1 MIMMFVKD
9 SLSIVENFCA
19 LADYEMSDSRM
30 EDIARSTSF
39 IRNDLHDI
47 ATSFCK
53 LGFHLRE
60 LKYSGFRCYEHGYP
74 PGSTVM
80 EVKFYEYV
88 QEVFGFSKTTCNNYI
103 RVCELFS
110 SDETRYHMS
119 LDCKYEKY
127 GFSQLVEMA
136 SMSPS
141 DWKKVKPEMTVRQI
155 RELKQSLLPVKDK
168 QTDERLDVG
177 SEPIQESVEDEN
189 IVDVPYKEADV
200 LSEKVKNELKMV
212 REMDLS
218 MFFARRT
225 GLILN
230 DELLKCLQSSI
241 KNVDKVKNL
250 MNLLNEFWGAFQNY
264 LKED

>member
-1 MIMMFVKD
+1 MDLSYDIALIKD
-9 SLSIVENFCA
+9 FESARHSII
-19 LADYEMSDSRM
+19 SDLRA
-30 EDIARSTSF
+30 EVIARSTVY
-39 IRNDLHDI
+39 IRNDLHSI

-60 LKYSGFRCYEHGYP
+60 LKYSGFGCYEHMYGYP
-74 PGSTVM
+74 SGSTCM
-80 EVKFYEYV
+80 EVDFYDYV

-110 SDETRYHMS
+110 REDGKFHIY
-119 LDCKYEKY
+119 LNKKYEKY

-136 SMSPS
+136 SMSS
-141 DWKKVKPEMTVRQI
+141 LDWDKVKPEMTVRQI
-155 RELKQSLLPVKDK
+155 RELKQSLFPVQDK
-168 QTDERLDVG
+168 RTDERPDVG
-177 SEPIQESVEDEN
+177 SEPNQESVEDEN

-225 GLILN
+225 GLKLD

-250 MNLLNEFWGAFQNY
+250 KNLLNEFWGAFQDY
-264 LKED
+264 LGED